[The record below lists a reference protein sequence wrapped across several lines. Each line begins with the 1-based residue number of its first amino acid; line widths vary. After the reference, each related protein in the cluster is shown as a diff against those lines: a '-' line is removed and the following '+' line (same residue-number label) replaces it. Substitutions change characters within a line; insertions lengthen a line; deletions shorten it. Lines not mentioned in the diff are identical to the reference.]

1 MFLFDT
7 LHMANTAMGSSQ
19 LGMQVVGQNLTNTQT
34 PGYVRESLNLQ
45 TNVGKKTGNGI
56 LVGGGVYVTGITQ
69 VIDKFL
75 EERLRNS
82 ISDSTA
88 SATQEKYYS
97 ELEALLNEL
106 TEYDLSTSI
115 ETFFNS
121 IDNIQNHPENVTYR
135 QMATEQG
142 LKLAQDINRLAT
154 EITNIQLNV
163 NSSISNA
170 ADDINKL
177 LTEINGLNKGIALY
191 EAGGTSGSSDAIG
204 LRDQRLNALTKLSEY
219 INIKTVEN
227 PSNGSVAIY
236 CGSDILLMDG
246 VQSELFVRKQFDEAS
261 NSFCAEICVKNTM
274 TPLDVRS
281 GNVAGLYQANK
292 EILGNFSNELDKF
305 AVGLI
310 NEFNKIYSSGQGL
323 TGYTNLTSLTA
334 FDQPNQAISSYP
346 NLNPPISNGG
356 FYFQLYDPKTAI
368 TTEHYIPIEVDQ
380 AQQVDP
386 FSLKKSPAVIGTSIN
401 DIANAINSIDG
412 VNASVNSFGELE
424 ISSEHSGLE
433 FAFAGDTSGVLSA
446 IGVNTFFTGNS
457 AKSIGINETVINDPS
472 KFAAS
477 QNGVGHDVNNG
488 VQLSAMI
495 VKPIE
500 GLGGRSIVDLY
511 DGIVSEVMLSA
522 STMKSIAATNS
533 LYQASI
539 QAQRDSVSGVNIDEE
554 TILMMTYQRTYQ
566 ANSRLI
572 ATINEML
579 QTLIEL

>member
-7 LHMANTAMGSSQ
+7 LHSAASAMNSSQ
-19 LGMQVVGQNLTNTQT
+19 LGMQVVGQNLNNAQT

-45 TNVGKKTGNGI
+45 TNTSRKTGSGI
-56 LVGGGVYVTGITQ
+56 IIGTGVQVTGITQ

-121 IDNIQNHPENVTYR
+121 IDNIQNHPENLTYR

-142 LKLAQDINRLAT
+142 IKLTQDINRIAA
-154 EITNIQLNV
+154 EIINIQR
-163 NSSISNA
+163 SINTTIKNA
-170 ADDINKL
+170 ANDMNQL
-177 LTEINGLNKGIALY
+177 LTEINELNKGIALY
-191 EAGGTSGSSDAIG
+191 ESGGTNNASDAIG
-204 LRDQRLNALTKLSEY
+204 LRDQRLTALSKLSEY

-227 PSNGSVAIY
+227 PLNGSVAIY

-246 VQSELFVRKQFDEAS
+246 VQNELFVRQQSEDD
-261 NSFCAEICVKNTM
+261 NSIAYAEICVRNTM

-292 EILGNFSNELDKF
+292 EILGNFNNELDNF
-305 AVGLI
+305 AAGLI

-323 TGYTNLTSLTA
+323 TGYTNLTSLAA
-334 FDQPNQAISSYP
+334 FDQPNQAISSYS
-346 NLNPPISNGG
+346 NLNPQISNGG
-356 FYFQLYDPKTAI
+356 FYLQIYDPKT
-368 TTEHYIPIEVDQ
+368 TTTIDYYVPVQVEQPP
-380 AQQVDP
+380 QVDP
-386 FSLKKSPAVIGTSIN
+386 FSLKKSPPITGTSIN
-401 DIANAINSIDG
+401 DIANTINAING
-412 VNASVNSFGELE
+412 VNASVNAFGELE
-424 ISSEHSGLE
+424 ISTGNSGLE
-433 FAFAGDTSGVLSA
+433 FAFAGDTSGVLAA
-446 IGVNTFFTGNS
+446 IGLNTFFTGNS
-457 AKSIGINETVINDPS
+457 ATSIGINETILRDPS

-477 QNGVGHDVNNG
+477 QNGVGQDTDNSI
-488 VQLSAMI
+488 QLSAMS
-495 VKPIE
+495 VKPVE
-500 GLGGRSIVDLY
+500 GLGGRSVIDLY
-511 DGIVSEVMLSA
+511 DSIVSEVMLSA
-522 STMKSIAATNS
+522 GTMKSIAATDA

-539 QAQRDSVSGVNIDEE
+539 QAQRDSISGVNIEEE
-554 TILMMTYQRTYQ
+554 TILMMTYQRTFQ
-566 ANSRLI
+566 ANSRLV